1 MNFKSQKG
9 YSLVEV
15 GVGLILISIF
25 MACAISMLSGTT
37 ANYRLIEQKNVAMS
51 YLIKAVEFE
60 LMGVD
65 DYTITDSDEDT
76 RVVNDDGDKK
86 TTVTK
91 IKNYNLTVTTT
102 VENLPPKNGES
113 YDNSRVKIL
122 TGTVQFYTKKSDPSS
137 KRTIELKTLKVE
149 EGGV

>member
-76 RVVNDDGDKK
+76 RVVNDDDDKK
-86 TTVTK
+86 TTVTE

-102 VENLPPKNGES
+102 VENLPPKNGVS

-122 TGTVQFYTKKSDPSS
+122 TGTVQFYTKKSDTSS